1 MKKTMTMETIVNSGF
16 PIVFHQNIKNLPKTI
31 WHMKKETTKRLSCE
45 RARAFPIEKALAKL
59 GHFPT
64 RSTEKEAWFLSPFRS
79 ETQASFKVSKKLNR
93 WYDHGAG
100 KGGNVIDLICL
111 IHKSSVKEALN
122 WLEKGQIS
130 FSFQQRPIFKEEQQ
144 HKIRIKEIKSLT
156 HFALKEYL
164 KSRNIS
170 IPTAN
175 KLIKEVHYDFK
186 GKSYFAIGLQNESGG
201 WELRN
206 KYYKNSCSPKDIT
219 HIKNGN
225 EMLIVTEGM
234 FDLLSLLEIAKNLD
248 TEFDFLVLN
257 STAFVEKA
265 VEIIERY
272 TRVDLYL
279 DNDENG
285 KRTAQIC

>member
-1 MKKTMTMETIVNSGF
+1 M
-16 PIVFHQNIKNLPKTI
+16 
-31 WHMKKETTKRLSCE
+31 
-45 RARAFPIEKALAKL
+45 
-59 GHFPT
+59 
-64 RSTEKEAWFLSPFRS
+64 
-79 ETQASFKVSKKLNR
+79 SKKLNR

-144 HKIRIKEIKSLT
+144 HKIKIKEIKLLT

-175 KLIKEVHYDFK
+175 KLIKEVHYGFK
-186 GKSYFAIGLQNESGG
+186 GRSYFAIGLQNESGG

-206 KYYKNSCSPKDIT
+206 RNYKNSCSPKDIT

-234 FDLLSLLEIAKNLD
+234 FDLMSLLEIVNIW
-248 TEFDFLVLN
+248 N
-257 STAFVEKA
+257 R
-265 VEIIERY
+265 I
-272 TRVDLYL
+272 
-279 DNDENG
+279 
-285 KRTAQIC
+285 